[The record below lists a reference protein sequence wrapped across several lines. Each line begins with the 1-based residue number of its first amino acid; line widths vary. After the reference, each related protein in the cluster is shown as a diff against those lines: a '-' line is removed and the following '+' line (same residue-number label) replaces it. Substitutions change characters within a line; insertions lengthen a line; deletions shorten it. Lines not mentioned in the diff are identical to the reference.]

1 MVIVLGTEDIEKTL
15 GGQLLNFTINHSKK
29 KNGTVMLENHLEF
42 LKIIKTAS
50 ETNCDIFIT
59 ESCLAEKRPELQE
72 PIHNMSESQK

>member
-1 MVIVLGTEDIEKTL
+1 
-15 GGQLLNFTINHSKK
+15 
-29 KNGTVMLENHLEF
+29 MLENHLEF